1 MTPDFLTPEELA
13 EQRLAARNL
22 INRFLGNPTGQA
34 ETMVEQLNDEEV
46 ARIVVAGEVKETARD
61 GIKSVFTDSYE
72 RKRIEHSAE
81 ASADHVR
88 LQQRSAAMR
97 ALAASGANAQEI
109 QEAISILSDGEI
121 SILATLDGEPDVG
134 DVAAAIVQRAE
145 SRVNESNN
153 LVSVETALGIDAATL
168 EAGFTAAEQEAY
180 EAGAGDQ
187 AEGAADDA
195 KESSVS
201 PPTDETPAAEP
212 AAKVETQP
220 EPANEPPAETPAP
233 KPTPKKPGKK

>member
-22 INRFLGNPTGQA
+22 IHRFLGNPTGQA

-46 ARIVVAGEVKETARD
+46 ARIVAAGEVKETARD
-61 GIKSVFTDSYE
+61 VIKSVFTAAYE
-72 RKRIEHSAE
+72 RRRIEHSA
-81 ASADHVR
+81 AATAGRAR

-97 ALAASGANAQEI
+97 VLAEAGGTTAQI
-109 QEAISILSDGEI
+109 QDAMSILSDGEL
-121 SILATLDGEPDVG
+121 SILAELDGEPDVA

-145 SRVNESNN
+145 NRVNASNK
-153 LVSVETALGIDAATL
+153 LVSVETALGIDSATL

-187 AEGAADDA
+187 AEGEAHAVEDSSAAPAAD
-195 KESSVS
+195 E
-201 PPTDETPAAEP
+201 PPAAEP
-212 AAKVETQP
+212 AAEVEAQSAP
-220 EPANEPPAETPAP
+220 EPPPAKAP
-233 KPTPKKPGKK
+233 IAKKPGKK